1 MKKSNKIK
9 LEDLE
14 NSAGTEWNYAAPVR
28 TRGKEVLAH
37 EADIGDCHE

>member
-14 NSAGTEWNYAAPVR
+14 NSAGTEWNYAVPV
-28 TRGKEVLAH
+28 